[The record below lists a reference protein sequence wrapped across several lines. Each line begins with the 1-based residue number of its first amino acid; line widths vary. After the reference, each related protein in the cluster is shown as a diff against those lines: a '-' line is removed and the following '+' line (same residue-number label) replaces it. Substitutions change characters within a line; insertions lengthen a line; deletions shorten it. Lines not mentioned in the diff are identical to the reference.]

1 MNINTEVQA
10 DYATTQHL
18 ETDQTIVDQALAM
31 LEGKLLTGDVLNS
44 AGAITDF
51 LKLKVNHEREHF
63 YLLSLNSR
71 LRLIACDLI
80 SVGTVKDAYVHP
92 REVAEKALARGAS
105 AVVFSHNH
113 PSGHVSPSQADHNL
127 TKQLCSMFQIM
138 DINPLDHII
147 VTYDGSYS
155 FAEMGVMPTEGMK

>member
-1 MNINTEVQA
+1 MRVNTETQA
-10 DYATTQHL
+10 DYSSEATPKNQG
-18 ETDQTIVDQALAM
+18 IIDQALAL

-44 AGAITDF
+44 ASVITDY
-51 LKLKVNHEREHF
+51 LKLKVNHKKEHF

-80 SVGTVKDAYVHP
+80 SIGTVKDAYVHP
-92 REVAEKALARGAS
+92 REVAEKALERGAA

-113 PSGHVSPSQADHNL
+113 PSGHLSPSSADHKL
-127 TKQLCSMFQIM
+127 TKQLCSMFRVM

-147 VTYDGSYS
+147 VTYDSSYS
-155 FAEMGVMPTEGMK
+155 FAEMGVMPSD

>member
-1 MNINTEVQA
+1 MNVNTETQTEYAAEQDQEAGQA
-10 DYATTQHL
+10 VI
-18 ETDQTIVDQALAM
+18 EQALVQ
-31 LEGKLLTGDVLNS
+31 LKGKLLTGDVLNS
-44 AGAITDF
+44 ASAITDY

-80 SVGTVKDAYVHP
+80 SIGTVKDAYVHP
-92 REVAEKALARGAS
+92 RTVAEKALERGAS

-113 PSGHVSPSQADHNL
+113 PSGHLSPSQADHNL
-127 TKQLCSMFQIM
+127 TKQLCSMFKIM

-155 FAEMGVMPTEGMK
+155 FAEMGVMPTS